1 VNAHTAFDQ
10 DLSHVVA
17 EITHAAAFSQ
27 DPPEVDALLGDG
39 SERRFFRVRSSARHA
54 VVLISPRRKHDGNDE
69 NDAYWAIGNHLYQ
82 SHIPVPRIYWADVA
96 RGYFL
101 LEDLGDFHLQ
111 AYARR
116 WRRNL
121 FPVYRRVVRL
131 LVELH
136 RRASSGF
143 DPAYCFDSV
152 AYDPAF
158 VYSRE
163 LEYFRERFLNGYLG
177 LETGPDDLRRDFENI
192 AEAAG
197 DASRSHVIHR
207 DYQSRNIMIQAQALR
222 LIDFQGMRFG
232 PPAYDLAS
240 VLIDPYVGIS
250 RALESEAVA
259 LYWSEARAFL
269 GCSLRDFMETYRVV
283 RLSRNLQILGAYGY
297 LGIVKGKQH
306 FLGYIP
312 KAWTQLHC
320 WLNSPVGGRFPA
332 LQKLVNRLQRA
343 QLPALTGAVG
353 EKVFRD
359 KYRTKG

>member
-1 VNAHTAFDQ
+1 MTAHAAFDQ

-17 EITHAAAFSQ
+17 EITRTGAFFQ
-27 DPPEVDALLGDG
+27 DLPEVEALVGDG
-39 SERRFFRVRSSARHA
+39 SERRFFRVRSQARHA
-54 VVLISPRRKHDGNDE
+54 VVLISPRRKHDGMDE
-69 NDAYWAIGNHLYQ
+69 NDSYWAIGNHLYQ
-82 SHIPVPRIYWADVA
+82 SRVPVPRIYWADVA

-121 FPVYRRVVRL
+121 FPVYRRVVHL
-131 LVELH
+131 LVHLH
-136 RRASSGF
+136 RRAITGF
-143 DPAYCFDSV
+143 EPGYCFDSV

-163 LEYFRERFLNGYLG
+163 LEYFRERFLNGFLG
-177 LETGPDDLRRDFENI
+177 LETGPDDLRRDFQNI

-197 DASRSHVIHR
+197 DASLSHVIHR
-207 DYQSRNIMIQAQALR
+207 DFQSRNIMIRGQALR

-250 RALESEAVA
+250 RILESKAVA
-259 LYWSEARAFL
+259 LYWSEAREFL
-269 GCSLRDFMETYRVV
+269 GCSFRDFMETYGVV

-297 LGIVKGKQH
+297 LGVVKGKQH
-306 FLGYIP
+306 FLGYVP
-312 KAWTQLHC
+312 QAWTQLHG
-320 WLNSPVGGRFPA
+320 WLNSPVGARFPA
-332 LQKLVNRLQRA
+332 LRKLVKRLQRA
-343 QLPALTGAVG
+343 QLPALTGVVG

-359 KYRTKG
+359 KYWIKG